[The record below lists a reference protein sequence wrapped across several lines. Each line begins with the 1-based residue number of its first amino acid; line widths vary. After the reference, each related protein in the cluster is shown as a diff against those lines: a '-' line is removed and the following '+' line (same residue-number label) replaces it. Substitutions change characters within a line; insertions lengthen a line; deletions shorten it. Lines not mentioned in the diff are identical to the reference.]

1 MPGID
6 TNVLVRYLVEDDPE
20 QAQAARALLEG
31 LSPDSPG
38 FICREVLVELV
49 WVLSRAYRFSR
60 AQIAF
65 VLDQLGSTE
74 GLVVEAGDDVAHAAI
89 RYGVGGAGF
98 SDLMILA
105 AAERAGAGPL
115 YTFDR
120 ALARLDGV
128 ALVGGGTGSDQR

>member
-6 TNVLVRYLVEDDPE
+6 TNVLVRYLVEDDAE
-20 QAQAARALLEG
+20 QAQAARGLLEG

-49 WVLSRAYRFSR
+49 WVLGRAYRFSR
-60 AQIAF
+60 AQIAY
-65 VLDQLGSTE
+65 VLDQLGSTD
-74 GLVVEAGDDVAHAAI
+74 GLVVEAGDDVAHAAT
-89 RYGVGGAGF
+89 RYGMGGADF

-105 AAERAGAGPL
+105 AAERAGARPL

-120 ALARLDGV
+120 ALSRVDGAR
-128 ALVGGGTGSDQR
+128 LVGGE